1 VAWFERSI
9 EKELVMSEYVGLDV
23 SKEQT
28 SYCVKDKAGGTLT
41 EGKVATSP
49 DAIFEMLKAET
60 LCPERVVLETGSM
73 SGWLHRHLSA
83 LSIPVICVDARQAH
97 AVMKLQPNKTDA
109 NDAAVLAELARTGFY
124 RPVALKSESAQE
136 RRSLLKAR
144 DQLVRHRRDIDNTLR
159 GLLRSFGIRLPK
171 GVGGFVGRVRTQI
184 TEHPTLTII
193 AEPLLAVRDTLDH
206 SLDKLD
212 REVGTRVKADPIC
225 RRLMS
230 VPGVGPVTALC
241 FVSTIDDPTRFT
253 KSRTVGA
260 YLGLTSRRYQSG
272 EMDYSGRIS
281 KRGDRLLR
289 TYLYEAAHCL
299 LTSVRRACALKSWAR
314 RIQKRAGQRKACVAL
329 ARKLAVLLHRLW
341 QTGATFHWPRTK
353 EATM

>member
-1 VAWFERSI
+1 
-9 EKELVMSEYVGLDV
+9 MSEYVGLDV

-28 SYCVKDKAGGTLT
+28 SYCVKDKTGATLA
-41 EGKVATSP
+41 EGKVETHP

-73 SGWLHRHLSA
+73 SGWLQRHLAA
-83 LSIPVICVDARQAH
+83 LSMPVICVDARQAH

-109 NDAAVLAELARTGFY
+109 SDAAVLAELARTGFY
-124 RPVALKSESAQE
+124 RQVALKSENAQE

-144 DQLVRHRRDIDNTLR
+144 DQVVKQRRDIDNTLR

-171 GVGGFVGRVRTQI
+171 GVGGFVARVRMQL
-184 TEHPTLTII
+184 TEHPNLAIV
-193 AEPLLAVRDTLDH
+193 AEPLLDVRRSLDQ

-212 REVGTRVKADPIC
+212 REVGRRVKADPVC

-260 YLGLTSRRYQSG
+260 YLGLTSRRHQSG

-281 KRGDRLLR
+281 KRGDSLLR
-289 TYLYEAAHCL
+289 KYLYEAAHCL
-299 LTSVRRACALKSWAR
+299 LTSVRRACSLKSWAR
-314 RIQKRAGQRKACVAL
+314 RVQKRAGHKKACVAL

-341 QTGATFHWPRTK
+341 QNGATFQWPQTTK
-353 EATM
+353 ASA